1 MKLSTWARQV
11 GLHPR
16 TAYRWF
22 HAGAL
27 PVPARQLASGTILV
41 EPTSSDAG
49 EVAVYARGSSADQ
62 RSDLDRQV
70 ARLAA
75 DATTGGLISSRA
87 SSRRGPWPKS
97 VRR

>member
-1 MKLSTWARQV
+1 MMKLSTWARQV

-27 PVPARQLASGTILV
+27 PVPARQLAAGTILV

-75 DATTGGLISSRA
+75 ERDVWSKAYYIDQALGVYIRMSS
-87 SSRRGPWPKS
+87 
-97 VRR
+97 